1 VITARLFS
9 ARPVTP
15 IPEEDVMR
23 DRIAVL
29 AVLRELIKVSSLP

>member
-1 VITARLFS
+1 VITAWLFS
-9 ARPVTP
+9 ARPVSP

-23 DRIAVL
+23 ERIAVL